1 MRKIQTGSGVQWTH
15 NRVFQLEG
23 WTKEKQKKEGQTKKD
38 MKVDVLFLNQG
49 SVSGDEVRL
58 AQTVF
63 PTVPIALLSSL
74 RFPCVPRGSLAHLAD
89 RWWWDLVPQLNCKG
103 KMLSALQ

>member
-23 WTKEKQKKEGQTKKD
+23 WTKEKQKEKSKQKKKD

-63 PTVPIALLSSL
+63 PTVQIALPSSL
-74 RFPCVPRGSLAHLAD
+74 R
-89 RWWWDLVPQLNCKG
+89 
-103 KMLSALQ
+103 